1 MRKVLLLNASE
12 EVIKVIDWIRAVQ
25 LYMSGKASKP
35 YNYDN
40 DYQIMT
46 SSGIFYLPSALML
59 NNYVRIP
66 RAEIRPSKKNLII
79 RDRAK
84 CQYCCCTLSE
94 KSVTIDHVLPR
105 SKGGGN
111 TWENMVCCCLHCN
124 RKKGNRTPNEAKMKL
139 LVQPKPVYAIGYQIE
154 HLQENEVLLWNR
166 WVNA

>member
-25 LYMSGKASKP
+25 LYMSGKASRP
-35 YNYDN
+35 YNYES

-46 SSGIFYLPSALML
+46 SNGIFYLPSALML

-84 CQYCCCTLSE
+84 CQYCSCSLSE
-94 KSVTIDHVLPR
+94 KSITIDHITPR
-105 SKGGGN
+105 SRGGGN
-111 TWENMVCCCLHCN
+111 TWENMVCCCLTCN
-124 RKKGNRTPNEAKMKL
+124 RKKGNKTPTEAKMKL
-139 LVQPKPVYAIGYQIE
+139 LANPKPVYAIGFQIE
-154 HLQENEVLLWNR
+154 HLQESELVLWER
-166 WVNA
+166 WVNV